1 MARGFRFGNYGV
13 YVLPERGQ
21 PHHLPHAHVMRRNQR
36 VATVAL
42 LTLTVFHQCEPLPAQ
57 LVERIRNEQPALL
70 DLWVD
75 LNDG

>member
-1 MARGFRFGNYGV
+1 
-13 YVLPERGQ
+13 
-21 PHHLPHAHVMRRNQR
+21 MRRNQR